1 MRPSLRDG
9 RDAQNTE
16 SVTECVNVA
25 VRTYAGVVSH
35 VVDDALQ
42 HRGQRHH
49 GVGASAVDGFVW
61 FLKKVKKC
69 CRWTHTWKMD

>member
-1 MRPSLRDG
+1 MRGSLRDG
-9 RDAQNTE
+9 RDGEKTE
-16 SVTECVNVA
+16 SECVSLA

-49 GVGASAVDGFVW
+49 RVGASAVDGFVW
-61 FLKKVKKC
+61 FLKKVGQC
-69 CRWTHTWKMD
+69 CR

>member
-1 MRPSLRDG
+1 MRQSLRDG
-9 RDAQNTE
+9 RDGGNTACV
-16 SVTECVNVA
+16 SECVSLA

-49 GVGASAVDGFVW
+49 GVGASAVDGFVR
-61 FLKKVKKC
+61 FLKKVGKC
-69 CRWTHTWKMD
+69 CR